1 MKNYGKRTASA
12 GPETLHAQ
20 QNTRAPAASLS
31 SVTDAEFA
39 TWVAR
44 PRLCYD
50 SHVWHGTK
58 DGRFITVEG
67 LDGCGKSTH
76 LERLAVVL
84 REQGLEVLT
93 TREPGGTEIGE
104 RVRSILLDSRT
115 RGLAP
120 LAELALMFASRAQ
133 QISEVILPAVNR
145 GAWVLCD
152 RYTDS
157 SEAYQGA
164 GRQLG
169 VDAVLTLHRVL
180 CLGLQP
186 DLTLL
191 LDSDVAASVAR
202 ARRRNLAVEGASD
215 ENRFEQ
221 ENRAFFERVH
231 QQFLAIAHRDVE
243 RVMLIDA
250 RRSMEVVHREIVA
263 AVRERLAPKRG

>member
-1 MKNYGKRTASA
+1 V
-12 GPETLHAQ
+12 Q
-20 QNTRAPAASLS
+20 
-31 SVTDAEFA
+31 
-39 TWVAR
+39 
-44 PRLCYD
+44 
-50 SHVWHGTK
+50 HGTK
-58 DGRFITVEG
+58 GGRFITFEG

-76 LERLAVVL
+76 LERLADVL
-84 REQGLEVLT
+84 RKQGLEVLT

-104 RVRSILLDSRT
+104 SIRGILLDSRT
-115 RGLAP
+115 QGLAP
-120 LAELALMFASRAQ
+120 LSELALMFGSRAQ
-133 QISEVILPAVNR
+133 LISQVILPAINR

-169 VDAVLTLHRVL
+169 VDAVLTLHRVI

-191 LDSDVAASVAR
+191 LDNDVAASLAR
-202 ARRRNLAVEGASD
+202 ARRRNNAATGDGD

-231 QQFLAIAHRDVE
+231 NQFMAIARRE
-243 RVMLIDA
+243 TQRVVTIDA
-250 RRSMEVVHREIVA
+250 RRSMELVHQEIVT
-263 AVRERLAPKRG
+263 AVQARLLARRG